1 MNQEIENILKRLE
14 RLEAKETPTVKPV
27 DLSKYLIATDWIA
40 YTPTVTGWSDKPYVQ
55 AKYLYLSNLLVINCF
70 VQGTS
75 NSTTTRITLPPG
87 LKVITGV
94 QQFTGPIRAMNNG
107 TYLTNGGMWIASPSS
122 TYINCYINY
131 NLQSFAASGS
141 KQVQFVAVMGAYGDI
156 IS

>member
-27 DLSKYLIATDWIA
+27 DLSKYLVAKDWIA
-40 YTPTVTGWSDKPYVQ
+40 YTPTVTGWSETPYVQ
-55 AKYLYLSNLLVINCF
+55 AKYLYLSNLLVINCY

-87 LKVITGV
+87 FKVIAGV
-94 QQFTGPIRAMNNG
+94 QQFIGPIRAMNNG
-107 TYLTNGGMWIASPSS
+107 TYLTNGGMWISSQNS
-122 TYINCYINY
+122 TYIDCYINY

-141 KQVQFVAVMGAYGDI
+141 KQVQFVAVIGAYGNFA
-156 IS
+156 